1 LAEVVDDGINGIHV
15 PPGDVSALRNALA
28 RIIADAPLR
37 ARLGAAAR
45 EKARAY
51 SIDSAT
57 TAWEQVFADVLETP
71 TQVSGIRGVQ

>member
-1 LAEVVDDGINGIHV
+1 LAEVVEDGVTGIHV

-28 RIIADAPLR
+28 RIISDAPLR
-37 ARLGAAAR
+37 ARLGAAGR

-57 TAWEQVFADVLETP
+57 TAWEQVFRDVLKTR
-71 TQVSGIRGVQ
+71 TVDSGMRGD